1 MATLYVCDT
10 TALVEYFDNVF
21 GRGSRLSEEGRA
33 IITDALCTTPTSVR
47 LSIPAVAFVE
57 VFDKWCHV
65 EEFSRKLWY
74 EVYQRV
80 KNSPNIEVK
89 PIDQEVV
96 ESVLEIGGNLAR
108 HEIHDKIVLAC
119 AITLKCRLITS
130 DREIRRYNMT
140 HRVIPGV
147 VY

>member
-10 TALVEYFDNVF
+10 TAVIEYFDDVF
-21 GRGSRLSEEGRA
+21 ERGCRLSPNGRA
-33 IITDALCTTPTSVR
+33 IIAEALCSTPGDVR
-47 LSIPAVAFVE
+47 LSIPAVVFVE
-57 VFDKWCHV
+57 VFDKWCRA
-65 EEFSRKLWY
+65 EEFSRKFWY
-74 EVYQRV
+74 EVYQTL
-80 KNSPNIEVK
+80 KESPNVEFK

-130 DREIRRYNMT
+130 DREIGRYNMT
-140 HRVIPGV
+140 HRVIPAV